1 MMHKHQYP
9 SFDIVLWIYHQYQH
23 IINMDIV
30 INIYV
35 KKVQL
40 GTDYKLQ
47 KKTLE
52 AWKQKISQKTTES
65 KSQRK
70 AQRACGH

>member
-30 INIYV
+30 INICV
-35 KKVQL
+35 KKVQS

-52 AWKQKISQKTTES
+52 A
-65 KSQRK
+65 
-70 AQRACGH
+70 